1 MFVSLQFKLELKR
14 EDREKLIKLMRKQ
27 SSAIRTAYNMLRELE
42 KEKAKNPHSQIYQR
56 LRQLFPELPTKYI
69 DSAIYKAKQYP
80 TDKSVVFGGKR
91 LFEKLCKNHLTGKA
105 KERLKKQWK
114 EQRQGT
120 LISIGS
126 KSDKGNRLTRFEDL
140 NGQLHL
146 RITTG
151 KREFIYAKVLREPSN
166 SKDKWLTFMAMLL
179 ESWQTQSY
187 FAYTVEL
194 KLRDGEIYGSVSFE
208 IPTPKVKY
216 TKENGVIA
224 IDTNASP
231 IHLAIAEVSKTGEL
245 LSYQTISLHHLLG
258 LSQNSKDHQEWI
270 LAHQLLDLAIQK
282 NKAIAIENLKKLK
295 RGNRGDGKATLR
307 KRLHHWNAKKFLQ
320 KLKRVA
326 MLKGVEVVEVNPAYT
341 SVIGMLKYAPQL
353 SIDKDIAGAYVIGR
367 RALGFR
373 EDMPE
378 NYERLLKDKAYLE
391 FALKRYEEGEE
402 KLRELIERESNEYK
416 RNALESEL
424 KNVENGKNLLV
435 NLLQSLQ
442 SESSSCEGADGRNS
456 EQGETKKVSQS
467 AWRVLKVALLF
478 PILGRV
484 LPRDL
489 SPLKPVLVKGAWD
502 RVRRS
507 NGLVPLEA
515 GGTVPMRDFQNSLKV
530 QIGVIFV
537 YDGSHIC
544 VGLQL

>member
-14 EDREKLIKLMRKQ
+14 EDKEKLIKLMRKQ

-42 KEKAKNPHSQIYQR
+42 KEKTKNPHAQIYQR
-56 LRQLFPELPTKYI
+56 LRRLFPELPTKYI

-80 TDKSVVFGGKR
+80 TNKPVVFGGKR
-91 LFEKLCKNHLTGKA
+91 LFEKLCKNNLTGKA
-105 KERLKKQWK
+105 REKLKKQWK

-126 KSDKGNRLTRFEDL
+126 KADKGNRLMRFEDL

-151 KREFIYAKVLREPSN
+151 NREFIYAKVLREPSN

-187 FAYTVEL
+187 FPYTVEL
-194 KLRDGEIYGSVSFE
+194 KLRDGEVYGSVSFE
-208 IPTPKVKY
+208 LPTPEVRY

-231 IHLAIAEVSKTGEL
+231 IHLAIVEVSKTGEL
-245 LSYQTISLHHLLG
+245 LSYQTINLHHLLG
-258 LSQNSKDHQEWI
+258 LPQNSKDHQEWI
-270 LAHQLLDLAIQK
+270 LAHKIVDLAIEK
-282 NKAIAIENLKKLK
+282 GKAIAIENLKKLK
-295 RGNRGDGKATLR
+295 KGVRGDGKVTLR
-307 KRLHHWNAKKFLQ
+307 KILHQWNAKKFLR

-326 MLKGVEVVEVNPAYT
+326 MLKGVEVIEVSPAYT

-367 RALGFR
+367 RALGFK

-378 NYERLLKDKAYLE
+378 NYEKLLKNRAYLE
-391 FALKRYEEGEE
+391 FALERYEERENE
-402 KLRELIERESNEYK
+402 LRELVGKESNEYK
-416 RNALESEL
+416 RNALKSEL
-424 KNVENGKNLLV
+424 RSVEDAKELLTNLI
-435 NLLQSLQ
+435 QSLQ
-442 SESSSCEGADGRNS
+442 SEPSSCEGANGRNPK
-456 EQGETKKVSQS
+456 QGRVAKTTLQS
-467 AWRVLKVALLF
+467 AWQVLKVALLF

-489 SPLKPVLVKGAWD
+489 SPLKPVLVEGAWD
-502 RVRRS
+502 RVRSR
-507 NGLVPLEA
+507 LVPLEA
-515 GGTVPMRDFQNSLKV
+515 GGTIPTGDF
-530 QIGVIFV
+530 
-537 YDGSHIC
+537 
-544 VGLQL
+544 

>member
-1 MFVSLQFKLELKR
+1 MFVSLQFKLELKK
-14 EDREKLIKLMRKQ
+14 EDKEKLIKLMRKQ
-27 SSAIRTAYNMLRELE
+27 SSAIRVAYNMLKELE
-42 KEKAKNPHSQIYQR
+42 KEKTKNPHAQIYQR
-56 LRQLFPELPTKYI
+56 LRQLFPELPTKYV

-80 TDKSVVFGGKR
+80 TDKPVVFGSKR
-91 LFEKLCKNHLTGKA
+91 LFEKLCKNHLTGKVR
-105 KERLKKQWK
+105 ERLKKQWR
-114 EQRQGT
+114 ELRQGT

-140 NGQLHL
+140 NGQLCL
-146 RITTG
+146 GITTG
-151 KREFIYAKVLREPSN
+151 NREFIYAKVLREPSN
-166 SKDKWLTFMAMLL
+166 SKDKWITFMAMLL
-179 ESWQTQSY
+179 ESWQTKNY

-194 KLRDGEIYGSVSFE
+194 KLRDGEIYGNVSFE
-208 IPTPKVKY
+208 IPTPEVKY

-245 LSYQTISLHHLLG
+245 LSYQTINLHHLIG

-270 LAHQLLDLAIQK
+270 LAHHIVDLAIQK
-282 NKAIAIENLKKLK
+282 NKAIAIENLKKLR
-295 RGNRGDGKATLR
+295 RGKRGDGKAKLR
-307 KRLHHWNAKKFLQ
+307 RRLHHWNAKKFLQ

-391 FALKRYEEGEE
+391 FALKRYEERE
-402 KLRELIERESNEYK
+402 KELRELIEKESNEYK
-416 RNALESEL
+416 RSALKSEL
-424 KNVENGKNLLV
+424 RNVECAEELLTNLI
-435 NLLQSLQ
+435 QSLQ
-442 SESSSCEGADGRNS
+442 SEPSGCEGANGRNP
-456 EQGETKKVSQS
+456 EQGRVAKTTLQS
-467 AWRVLKVALLF
+467 AWQVLKVALLF
-478 PILGRV
+478 PILGKV

-489 SPLKPVLVKGAWD
+489 SPLKPVLVEGVWD
-502 RVRRS
+502 RVRSR
-507 NGLVPLEA
+507 LVPLSA
-515 GGTVPMRDFQNSLKV
+515 GGTLPIRDF
-530 QIGVIFV
+530 
-537 YDGSHIC
+537 
-544 VGLQL
+544 

>member
-1 MFVSLQFKLELKR
+1 MLK
-14 EDREKLIKLMRKQ
+14 
-27 SSAIRTAYNMLRELE
+27 ELE
-42 KEKAKNPHSQIYQR
+42 KEKTRNPHAQIYQR

-80 TDKSVVFGGKR
+80 TDKPVVFGGRR

-105 KERLKKQWK
+105 RERLKKQWK
-114 EQRQGT
+114 ELRQGT

-151 KREFIYAKVLREPSN
+151 NREFIDAKVLREPKS

-187 FAYTVEL
+187 FPYTVEL
-194 KLRDGEIYGSVSFE
+194 KLRNGEVYGSVSFE
-208 IPTPKVKY
+208 IPTPEVKY

-270 LAHQLLDLAIQK
+270 LAHQIVGLAIQR

-295 RGNRGDGKATLR
+295 KGMRGDGKAELR
-307 KRLHHWNAKKFLQ
+307 KRLHQWNAKKFLQ
-320 KLKRVA
+320 KLKKVA

-341 SVIGMLKYAPQL
+341 SVIGTLKYAPQL
-353 SIDKDIAGAYVIGR
+353 SIDKDVAGAYVIGR
-367 RALGFR
+367 RALGFK

-378 NYERLLKDKAYLE
+378 NYEKLLKDKAYLE
-391 FALKRYEEGEE
+391 FALRRYEERE
-402 KLRELIERESNEYK
+402 KELTELVEKGSNEYK
-416 RNALESEL
+416 RNALKSEL
-424 KNVENGKNLLV
+424 RNVEYAKKLLTNLP
-435 NLLQSLQ
+435 QSLQ
-442 SESSSCEGADGRNS
+442 SEPSGCEGADGRNP
-456 EQGETKKVSQS
+456 
-467 AWRVLKVALLF
+467 AWQVLRVALLF
-478 PILGRV
+478 P
-484 LPRDL
+484 
-489 SPLKPVLVKGAWD
+489 
-502 RVRRS
+502 
-507 NGLVPLEA
+507 
-515 GGTVPMRDFQNSLKV
+515 
-530 QIGVIFV
+530 
-537 YDGSHIC
+537 
-544 VGLQL
+544 